1 VFLVPFGE
9 VVPKRTELTMAQ
21 ALTET
26 QLREWM
32 NKLGPRL
39 LNLATGICRD
49 RHRAEEIVQEA
60 FVKLWN
66 NPPDS
71 GPVVYPSWLRRVVTN
86 LSINA
91 LQRTRRPGALPEVT
105 DDRSL
110 CAEDETGHLADV
122 REDCKN
128 VRAAMEKLDEA
139 KRAILYLRAYEQLS
153 YEQIAEHLGVPVG
166 TVMSRLNRARAA
178 LIEQLREDAGAAE
191 DEPMVYDFRKY
202 KQA

>member
-1 VFLVPFGE
+1 
-9 VVPKRTELTMAQ
+9 MAHT
-21 ALTET
+21 LTEM

-32 NKLGPRL
+32 TKLGPRL
-39 LNLATGICRD
+39 LNLSTGICRD

-66 NPPDS
+66 SPPDA
-71 GPVVYPSWLRRVVTN
+71 GPVVYPSWLRKVVTN
-86 LSINA
+86 LSINV
-91 LQRTRRPGALPEVT
+91 LQRTRRPGKLPEVS
-105 DDRSL
+105 DDRALSV
-110 CAEDETGHLADV
+110 DDHTGYEADV
-122 REDCKN
+122 REDCSR
-128 VRAAMEKLDEA
+128 VRQAIEKLDET

-153 YEQIAEHLGVPVG
+153 YEQIAEHLGVPIG

-178 LIEQLREDAGAAE
+178 LIEQLREDAGAAN

>member
-1 VFLVPFGE
+1 
-9 VVPKRTELTMAQ
+9 MAQ
-21 ALTET
+21 ALTEA

-32 NKLGPRL
+32 TKLGPRL
-39 LNLATGICRD
+39 LNLSTGICRD

-71 GPVVYPSWLRRVVTN
+71 GTVVFPAWLRRVVTN

-91 LQRTRRPGALPEVT
+91 LQRTKRPGALPEVT
-105 DDRSL
+105 SDRAL
-110 CAEDETGHLADV
+110 TTDDETGHAADV
-122 REDCKN
+122 REDCMR
-128 VRAAMEKLDEA
+128 VRAAIEKLDES

-166 TVMSRLNRARAA
+166 TVMSRLNRARTA
-178 LIEQLREDAGAAE
+178 LVEQLRDDAGATE
-191 DEPMVYDFRKY
+191 DEPAVYDFRKY